1 MSRTYDEESVGMIEL
16 AAFIYSKFKKN
27 RYRGYYYKV
36 INNKEDIVWFRNF
49 KDYLL
54 NIGSPSLCMM
64 MPGNLTELSIEI
76 ERDKHC

>member
-1 MSRTYDEESVGMIEL
+1 MVEL
-16 AAFIYSKFKKN
+16 AGFVYSIFKKN

-36 INNKEDIVWFRNF
+36 INNNEYIVWFRSF

-54 NIGSPSLCMM
+54 NIGSPSLCLI
-64 MPGNLTELSIEI
+64 MPRNLTELYIEM